1 MKIGSSTWRNDQG
14 WCCVNVQLYKVTN
27 VLHVLH
33 VMYVYTYMRNLK
45 IYFVD
50 QEREER
56 ECERVVRVCNVP
68 SSSEGSMLL

>member
-1 MKIGSSTWRNDQG
+1 MVLRERT
-14 WCCVNVQLYKVTN
+14 QLYKVTN

-33 VMYVYTYMRNLK
+33 MSCMCVYTYMRNLK

-56 ECERVVRVCNVP
+56 ASAREWCVCVMYLQVAKVACYCNTD
-68 SSSEGSMLL
+68 L